1 MTPRRLFSL
10 AILALLGAALGF
22 GGILQSCQPPNKAPF
37 ARFTF
42 SPKEPKI
49 GETVTFDGS
58 ASHDPDGKIISYLW
72 DFGDG
77 ETAQGVTTTHA
88 FKKEGEFDVI
98 LQVTDDRGANT
109 TIAKTVRVVPPNQ
122 SPVAIFTVEP
132 LEPTANQEV
141 TFDASAAADPDGTIV
156 SYSWDFGDQTTG
168 QGKTVKHTYKAAG
181 TYKVTL
187 TVTDDKGATS
197 SAFQNL
203 VVKEQPAP
211 PNQPPLVT
219 FSFTP
224 TEPKVNEPVEF
235 DASGSTDDGEIVRY
249 FWEFGDGETGEG
261 KTISHT
267 YKTAGTFTVK
277 LTVTDDRGAKN
288 SLTRTVTV
296 AEVST
301 P

>member
-1 MTPRRLFSL
+1 MRRRIFSVGL
-10 AILALLGAALGF
+10 LALLGAALGF
-22 GGILQSCQPPNKAPF
+22 GGVLESCQPPNKVPL
-37 ARFTF
+37 ARFNF
-42 SPKEPKI
+42 SPKEPKV
-49 GETVTFDGS
+49 GEAVTFDGS
-58 ASHDPDGKIISYLW
+58 QSKDPDGKIVSYLW

-77 ETAQGVTTTHA
+77 ATAQGVTTTHA
-88 FKKEGEFDVI
+88 FQKEGEYDVI
-98 LQVTDDRGANT
+98 LQVIDDRGANT
-109 TIAKTVRVVPPNQ
+109 ALAKTVQVVPPNQ
-122 SPVAIFTVEP
+122 APVAIFTTDP
-132 LEPTANQEV
+132 LEPTANQEI

-168 QGKTVKHTYKAAG
+168 QGKIVKHTYKAAG

-203 VVKEQPAP
+203 VIKEQVLP

-249 FWEFGDGETGEG
+249 QWEFGDGETAEG
-261 KTISHT
+261 QTVTHT

-288 SLTRTVTV
+288 SLSRTVTV
-296 AEVST
+296 T
-301 P
+301 QQ